1 MGEIFNQMVTVF
13 NKLGNVNPT
22 PIKFKN
28 GKNSKFSGKVSSNLG
43 TSVIKSGEYFIMIG
57 IEALELTKL
66 IKLFNRP
73 SKLALMVH

>member
-22 PIKFKN
+22 PIKLKN

-43 TSVIKSGEYFIMIG
+43 TSVINLVNTS
-57 IEALELTKL
+57 L
-66 IKLFNRP
+66 
-73 SKLALMVH
+73 